1 MGTIILFIAIIIEV
15 AFTVYCI
22 CTKSNQKRTRS
33 FMRIGI
39 FIAFIVYALAAGIKW
54 SFQWKTLAAPL
65 LALAVLGA
73 LSLIRNKADKKEYKH
88 GRIIRKA
95 ICMVL
100 LVFAALIPT
109 FLFPEHEMIETT
121 GDFKVTKS
129 LYTYVDKDRVE
140 TYTDTGE
147 NRKLNVEFWY
157 PDTDDGTS
165 PLIVFSHGSFGVR
178 TSNESLYNELASHGY
193 VVVSIDHTYQCFV
206 TTDVDGNKTLI
217 DMGYMQE
224 ISAQDAHFAKQQS
237 YEYFKKWMTIR
248 KDDINFVVD
257 YILKEV
263 DKNDAGKVYKL
274 VDKNKIGVMGHSLGG
289 SAALGIGRS
298 RHDVD
303 AVIALESPFMDDIK
317 GVVDNEFVFTYETY
331 PVPVLNVYS
340 DASWSHLSEWTQ
352 YEENYALLSD
362 KDATAFNAYI
372 KGVGHLS
379 LTDLSISS
387 PLLTRFLNQQKSE
400 RSAEDCL
407 KTINKL
413 SLKFFN
419 CYLKGEGKF
428 ASDGVY

>member
-1 MGTIILFIAIIIEV
+1 MGKIILFISFIIEI
-15 AFTVYCI
+15 AFTAYCI

-39 FIAFIVYALAAGIKW
+39 FIAFIVSALASGIKW
-54 SFQWKTLAAPL
+54 SFQWKTLAAML
-65 LALAVLGA
+65 LVWAVLGA

-88 GRIIRKA
+88 GTIIRKA

-121 GDFKVTKS
+121 GDFKVTQS
-129 LYTYVDKDRVE
+129 LYTYIDKDRME

-147 NRKLNVEFWY
+147 SRKLNVEFWY
-157 PDTDDGTS
+157 PDVADGTY

-193 VVVSIDHTYQCFV
+193 VVASIDHTYQCFV

-217 DMGYMQE
+217 DKGYMQE
-224 ISAQDAHFAKQQS
+224 INAQDAHFAKQQS
-237 YEYFKKWMTIR
+237 YEYFKKWMGIR
-248 KDDINFVVD
+248 KGDISFVVD
-257 YILKEV
+257 YILKEA

-317 GVVDNEFVFTYETY
+317 GVVDNEFVFTDETY

-379 LTDLSISS
+379 LTDLSITS

-400 RSAEDCL
+400 KSSEDCL

-413 SLKFFN
+413 SLEFFN